1 MSNIRT
7 GTISGVNGT
16 DPVTLTKQSAAK
28 SWYSYNADNTPVLR
42 DSFNVTSITDDAYG
56 RQTVNLTSSMSNSN
70 YGVTSCG
77 GGGIRN
83 NTLAN
88 ISVPNAGFASG
99 SFLVDCQYAHVTAFD
114 PPRVT
119 VVTHGDLA

>member
-1 MSNIRT
+1 MSNIRA

-16 DPVTLTKQSAAK
+16 DPVTLIKQSAAK
-28 SWYSYNADNTPVLR
+28 SWYSYNAENTPVLR
-42 DSFNVTSITDDAYG
+42 DSFNITSITDNGNG

-77 GGGIRN
+77 GGVVRN

-88 ISVPNAGFASG
+88 IAVIDASFAAG
-99 SFLVDCQYAHVTAFD
+99 SFLVDCQYSHLTPFD